1 MKNVHLLPT
10 DRPSRLYKQTG
21 ALVLDKLLE
30 VSNDGISINQHIYIT
45 SDASDEEIKVGDWV
59 IAIEGIW
66 KNTITKIT
74 GTPITDVWMK
84 IILTTDPDLLG
95 VQSIDNEFLEWFVKN
110 PSCEWVEYI
119 VEYKDGYGNWYRYDK
134 EFWDKNSDKPIFS
147 TRYKIIIPQEE
158 PKQYPIGGYAPG
170 YYSCTCVTCKTEFM
184 GDKRAVQCEPCAIE
198 MVSIKIVE
206 NNGSYQ
212 IEKPK
217 QETLEEAADR
227 LAKKYGYE
235 IEGGKVADFVDGVVR
250 GAEWQAERTPSIIEE
265 YLETAFISK
274 EQGYMNPQ
282 KWFEQFKKK

>member
-1 MKNVHLLPT
+1 MKNVHVLPK
-10 DRPSRLYKQTG
+10 DKPSRF
-21 ALVLDKLLE
+21 
-30 VSNDGISINQHIYIT
+30 QHIYIT
-45 SDASDEEIKVGDWV
+45 SDEQIKEGDWV

-110 PSCEWVEYI
+110 PSCEEVEVQDMSMQYHD
-119 VEYKDGYGNWYRYDK
+119 EGYY
-134 EFWDKNSDKPIFS
+134 E
-147 TRYKIIIPQEE
+147 YKIIIPQEE
-158 PKQYPIGGYAPG
+158 A
-170 YYSCTCVTCKTEFM
+170 
-184 GDKRAVQCEPCAIE
+184 
-198 MVSIKIVE
+198 
-206 NNGSYQ
+206 
-212 IEKPK
+212 K
-217 QETLEEAADR
+217 QETLEGAADR
-227 LAKKYGYE
+227 LAKKYGYY

-282 KWFEQFKKK
+282 KWFEQFKNK

>member
-1 MKNVHLLPT
+1 MKNLHLIPT
-10 DRPSRLYKQTG
+10 DKPSKLHLG
-21 ALVLDKLLE
+21 HLGLVLCGFNYGL
-30 VSNDGISINQHIYIT
+30 NTINGQHLYIT
-45 SDASDEEIKVGDWV
+45 SDEEIKEGDWV

-212 IEKPK
+212 IEKPE

-227 LAKKYGYE
+227 LAKKYGYD

-250 GAEWQAERTPSIIEE
+250 GAEWQAERMYSEE
-265 YLETAFISK
+265 GVLKILRQFNKDKPKLIFGVE
-274 EQGYMNPQ
+274 E
-282 KWFEQFKKK
+282 WFEQFKNK